1 MSIKNILELNN
12 MATWQRIAER
22 AEQALEELKKEH
34 EKCIEHLREMV
45 VQADEDCPSEYRS
58 DHFRSA
64 MEDSIS
70 FIRKSD
76 NKKA

>member
-1 MSIKNILELNN
+1 

-22 AEQALEELKKEH
+22 AEKALEELEKEH
-34 EKCIEHLREMV
+34 KKCVEHLREMV
-45 VQADEDCPSEYRS
+45 VQADEDCPSENRS

-70 FIRKSD
+70 FIEEYDRK
-76 NKKA
+76 K